1 MVIEKTSLGAEGKA
15 PSHPPSETT
24 QGKDDS
30 DVTASTH
37 GAASNDLAVE
47 STTLDA
53 VGAKQLGKA
62 RKICLGVVMAM
73 TYFLAVSTA

>member
-1 MVIEKTSLGAEGKA
+1 MIIEKTSLGAEGKA

-47 STTLDA
+47 STLDA